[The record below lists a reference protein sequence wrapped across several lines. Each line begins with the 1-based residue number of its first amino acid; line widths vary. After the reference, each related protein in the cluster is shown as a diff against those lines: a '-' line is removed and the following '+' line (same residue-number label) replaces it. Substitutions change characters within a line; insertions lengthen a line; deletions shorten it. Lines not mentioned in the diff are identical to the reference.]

1 MTGPSCGL
9 RQNAVA
15 PVVSCFWNNTS
26 EQCSARPIGQA
37 CQPCALSVC
46 NGGFEPKADDCREC
60 RNGTSCDAIA
70 HNLSRPILLACCSQ
84 TDLFRTAL

>member
-1 MTGPSCGL
+1 MTGPSCGR

-46 NGGFEPKADDCREC
+46 NACFGLKVGYQAL
-60 RNGTSCDAIA
+60 
-70 HNLSRPILLACCSQ
+70 HVLSREQLKIP
-84 TDLFRTAL
+84 